1 MLSEEIDEVLRD
13 SSPELHSIG
22 WLARCLQMSIRIT
35 IEEETYK
42 EIMNSSVVVDKFE
55 RDAIFGH
62 GQVECHML
70 FSWQRSLDGSSRF
83 GHYDVLSPKTGHGDY
98 VLPPDVFLAGKVTN
112 YTYIILFVSTVYLRV
127 IEFLACHHLSCD
139 FVIFI

>member
-62 GQVECHML
+62 GKVECHML

-98 VLPPDVFLAGKVTN
+98 VLPPDVFWLERLL
-112 YTYIILFVSTVYLRV
+112 IIL
-127 IEFLACHHLSCD
+127 I
-139 FVIFI
+139 